1 MDVIKSEKIQPSH
14 VRGQAGVYLK
24 NPRTGKI
31 VDGQE
36 GKNLVFTNGLFGDN
50 WVQRF
55 SKSRMV
61 LTDSTRTLDINFPFI
76 LGKTIGYGDPS
87 TAGMGL
93 NRGSYDTSAQVLE
106 ERTWAGI
113 SWKFKYDFLT
123 TQAIGTIGTIGLSQQ
138 HTTEPTL
145 QKWDLM
151 HLGRSFTPKANLK
164 DFKNYY
170 RLNYAT
176 LRIYD
181 YITDTNTDLDLSAII
196 GANTDHRVGRHAT
209 NGRFYIYT
217 QINSEFVLIEFTDDT
232 FTTVVETYPCN
243 NANAGWFDNGFVV
256 YDGKVIYPY
265 NNANAMLRYFN
276 YINNTPYEEVQLYR
290 DPTLAKTNEQYP
302 VNPCF
307 RPSRGFMTY
316 NSYLFSAFFS
326 ASYNTS
332 GNGGIIFDLNTMTQV
347 GVHGAPDYTVTQHPR
362 FNFFM
367 PCSLH
372 SNTGINY
379 GACALAG
386 KKLAV
391 PVVKTDQYAL
401 SATYEIYVEW

>member
-87 TAGMGL
+87 VAGMGL

-106 ERTWAGI
+106 ERTLAGI
-113 SWKFKYDFLT
+113 LWKFKYDFLT

-138 HTTEPTL
+138 HTVAPTL

-151 HLGRSFTPKANLK
+151 HLGRAFNTNANLK

-181 YITDTNTDLDLSAII
+181 YITHTNTDLDLSAII
-196 GANTDHRVGRHAT
+196 GTNTSFLVGRHAT
-209 NGRFYIYT
+209 NGSFYIYAY
-217 QINSEFVLIEFTDDT
+217 INSEYVLIEFTDDT
-232 FTTVVETYPCN
+232 FTTVVDTYPCN

-265 NNANAMLRYFN
+265 NNKNAVLRYFD
-276 YINNTPYEEVQLYR
+276 YVNNTPYEEVQLYR
-290 DPTLAKTNEQYP
+290 DFTLAKTNEQYP

-307 RPSRGFMTY
+307 YKGFMTY
-316 NSYLFSAFFS
+316 NNYLLCGFYGDSYDR
-326 ASYNTS
+326 S
-332 GNGGIIFDLNTMTQV
+332 GSGGIIFDLNTMTQV
-347 GVHGAPDYTVTQHPR
+347 GVHGINIYSTAQHPR

-367 PCSLH
+367 PCNMQS
-372 SNTGINY
+372 TAGIYY